1 MRKRFTYIIIVISS
15 ISLIGIV
22 STQLLWVNYALGLR
36 KEIFD
41 KRVQMHLKSIIE
53 DLSNTRDSIY
63 RSNASCG
70 KNITKDTIYIYS
82 KKNDINT
89 CKNSSC
95 STSEN
100 TCHTWRPSTMDTV
113 LIDSLMNYS
122 FCSMMKVNEDY
133 VYGIIDP
140 KDHKLIT
147 CSNIKYEKELLNTYH
162 TYPFSSRHR
171 AHSKLLGV
179 YFVKQNAYILNKMFF
194 LLLVSSLF
202 LIVVIVSFVYTILTL
217 LRQKKLSEMKT
228 DFVNNMTHEFKTPI
242 ATISLASEM
251 LSKPSVQES
260 KEKLMKYAN
269 IIYEEN
275 TRLKNQVEQVLQ
287 ISVLDKGDYTLN
299 KKEIDIHLIIKDAID
314 SFKLI
319 VSQRKGSL
327 TSSLKAEPH
336 HIYADP
342 NHIYHIIINLI
353 DNAVKYSYDYP
364 TIIISSRSSTNGVL
378 LIIEDKGIGI
388 SQENQKY
395 IFKKLYRVPTGN
407 IHNAKGFGL
416 GLYYVKTM
424 VDAHGGKIKLKS
436 EIKKGTTF
444 ELFFPYNHNLN
455 TNIENAEI

>member
-1 MRKRFTYIIIVISS
+1 MRKRFTYIIIIISS

-41 KRVQMHLKSIIE
+41 KRVQSQLKDIIDE
-53 DLSNTRDSIY
+53 LSNNKDSLRHTITY
-63 RSNASCG
+63 ANI
-70 KNITKDTIYIYS
+70 KKENTITKECENKSYKPVESICNHAWQLTATDTI
-82 KKNDINT
+82 
-89 CKNSSC
+89 
-95 STSEN
+95 
-100 TCHTWRPSTMDTV
+100 
-113 LIDSLMNYS
+113 LLDSLMHYS
-122 FCSMMKVNEDY
+122 ICSMMKVNEDY

-140 KDHKLIT
+140 ENHKLIT
-147 CSNIKYEKELLNTYH
+147 CSNSNYKKELLNTYH

-179 YFVKQNAYILNKMFF
+179 YFIKQNAYIINRMIF
-194 LLLVSSLF
+194 LLIVSSLF
-202 LIVVIVSFVYTILTL
+202 LLIVVVSFIYTILTL

-251 LSKPSVQES
+251 LSKPSVLES

-275 TRLKNQVEQVLQ
+275 ARLKNQVEQVLQ
-287 ISVLDKGDYTLN
+287 ISVLDKGDFTLN
-299 KKEIDIHLIIKDAID
+299 KKEIDLHEIIRDAVD
-314 SFKLI
+314 AFKLI
-319 VSQRKGSL
+319 VSQRNGNL
-327 TSSLKAEPH
+327 TTNLKAEPH
-336 HIYADP
+336 HIFADP
-342 NHIYHIIINLI
+342 MHIYHVIVNLL
-353 DNAVKYSYDYP
+353 DNAVKYSYNYP
-364 TIIISSRSSTNGVL
+364 LITISTKSFSNGVVF
-378 LIIEDKGIGI
+378 IIEDKGIGI
-388 SQENQKY
+388 NLENQKH

-444 ELFFPYNHNLN
+444 EIFFPFNHNLN
-455 TNIENAEI
+455 TNTEYAEI